1 MINSVSSVLA
11 LGISGFALYTALF
24 GRLTAILQR
33 GIFLGVIMALAFL
46 VKPMKKDAPKWTRAI
61 DCLCAIASLACTI
74 YIVYSFESYQ
84 FRVGLV
90 NHWDTFFGILYLL
103 LLLELCRRTVGTPL
117 LVVCVVALLYGFF
130 GNLLPGFYSHSG
142 YSANRIASTMLL
154 STTGIF
160 GSAMSAASTFVAIF
174 VLFGTFLEETGG
186 SQAFIDFTTAIA
198 GKYRGGPA
206 KIAVLASA
214 LTGTISGSPVANV
227 TTTGVFTIPL
237 MKKVGYEPKTAGAV
251 EAVASSGGSIL
262 PPIMGSGAF
271 IMSEMA
277 GIAYSAICLA
287 SVIPALIYYFA
298 IYFVV
303 DFTAAKNNLGRVS
316 DEDMKTVRETLKKSL
331 MFFVPLTVLIV
342 SMMVLKYT
350 IIKSAMY
357 SIVTILI
364 SSYFTKDHRITP
376 KVFIRM
382 LISAAKKMILVTIAC
397 GASGIVVGIISL
409 TGLGLKL
416 SGTLLEL
423 GANNLLLTLML
434 CMLGAI
440 IISMGLPSTPG
451 YIVFS
456 VLTVPALTQL
466 GVPLLAAHLFIF
478 YYCCMA
484 PMTPPV
490 AIASYAAAG
499 ISGANPMATSLQAFR
514 FVIPAFII
522 PYFFIYAP
530 AIMGNGTVL
539 EVAQSAITG
548 VIGVMLFSAGNVG
561 WLVENLKWYERMF
574 AFACGMALVIP
585 GTLTDLIGIAGLAIL
600 YAAHYMH
607 KKRLI
612 KNSLTEEERA

>member
-1 MINSVSSVLA
+1 MILNYISSLTA
-11 LGISGFALYTALF
+11 LGLSGFALYTALF

-33 GIFLGVIMALAFL
+33 SVFLGLIMALAFL
-46 VKPMKKDAPKWTRAI
+46 VKPIKKDAPKWMRAV
-61 DCLCAIASLACTI
+61 DYLCAIASLACTI
-74 YIVYSFESYQ
+74 YVVYTFKDYQ
-84 FRVGLV
+84 LRVGLV
-90 NHWDTFFGILYLL
+90 NHWDTFFGLLYLV
-103 LLLELCRRTVGTPL
+103 LLLELCRRVVGLPL
-117 LVVCVVALLYGFF
+117 LLVCLIALAYAFW
-130 GNLLPGFYSHSG
+130 GNHIPGFYSHTG
-142 YSANRIASTMLL
+142 YSAHRIASTMLL
-154 STTGIF
+154 STSGIF

-186 SQAFIDFTTAIA
+186 SQSFIDFTTAIA

-237 MKKVGYEPKTAGAV
+237 MKKVGYDPKTAGAV

-277 GIAYSAICLA
+277 GIAYSAICMA
-287 SVIPALIYYFA
+287 SLIPAMIYYCA

-316 DEDMKTVRETLKKSL
+316 PEDMKTLRETLAKSM
-331 MFFVPLTVLIV
+331 MFFVPLGVLIV
-342 SMMVLKYT
+342 SMMVFKYT

-357 SIVTILI
+357 GIVAILI
-364 SSYFTKDHRITP
+364 SSFFTKDRKITP
-376 KVFIRM
+376 KIFILR

-397 GASGIVVGIISL
+397 GASGIVVGTISL

-423 GANNLLLTLML
+423 GANNLLPTLLL

-466 GVPLLAAHLFIF
+466 GVPLLAAHQFIY
-478 YYCCMA
+478 YYCCFA

-490 AIASYAAAG
+490 AIASYAAAS
-499 ISGANPMATSLQAFR
+499 ISGANPMSTSLQAFR

-530 AIMGNGTVL
+530 AIMGSGTILAVIQAAL
-539 EVAQSAITG
+539 TG
-548 VIGVMLFSAGNVG
+548 VIGVMAFAAGNVG
-561 WLVENLKWYERMF
+561 WLVEDLHWYERLIVVVL
-574 AFACGMALVIP
+574 GVTLVVP
-585 GTLTDLIGIAGLAIL
+585 GTVTDAIGIAGLGIL
-600 YAAHYMH
+600 FAWHFTH
-607 KKRLI
+607 KRV
-612 KNSLTEEERA
+612 NSTQAKIDRS

>member
-1 MINSVSSVLA
+1 LVLNYIINTLS
-11 LGISGFALYTALF
+11 LGLTGFSLYTALF
-24 GRLTAILQR
+24 GRFTAILQR
-33 GIFLGVIMALAFL
+33 GIFLGLVMALAFL
-46 VKPMKKDAPKWTRAI
+46 VKPVKKNPPKWTRII
-61 DCLCAIASLACTI
+61 DIICSIASLACTY
-74 YIVYSFESYQ
+74 YIIHTFKDYQ
-84 FRVGLV
+84 LRVGLV
-90 NHWDTFFGILYLL
+90 NHWDTFFGLLYLVL
-103 LLLELCRRTVGTPL
+103 LIELCRRVVGTPL
-117 LVVCVVALLYGFF
+117 LVVCLVALVYAFF
-130 GNLLPGFYSHSG
+130 GNYLPGFYSHTG
-142 YSANRIASTMLL
+142 FSAHRIASTMLL

-186 SQAFIDFTTAIA
+186 SQSFMDFTTALV

-237 MKKVGYEPKTAGAV
+237 MKKVGYDPKTAGAV

-277 GIAYSAICLA
+277 GITYSAICLA
-287 SVIPALIYYFA
+287 SAIPAIIYYFA

-303 DFTAAKNNLGRVS
+303 DFTAARNNLGRVAQ
-316 DEDMKTVRETLKKSL
+316 DDMKTIKETLKKSL
-331 MFFVPLTVLIV
+331 LFFVPLTVLIIA
-342 SMMVLKYT
+342 MMVLKYT

-357 SIVTILI
+357 GIVAIII
-364 SSYFTKDHRITP
+364 SSYFTKDNKITP
-376 KVFIRM
+376 KIFIFR
-382 LISAAKKMILVTIAC
+382 LISAAKKMLLVTIAC
-397 GASGIVVGIISL
+397 GASGIVVGVISL

-423 GANNLLLTLML
+423 GANNLLLTLLL
-434 CMLGAI
+434 CMAGAI

-466 GVPLLAAHLFIF
+466 GVPTLAAHLFIF
-478 YYCCMA
+478 YYCCFA

-530 AIMGNGTVL
+530 AIMGNGTTVEVL
-539 EVAQSAITG
+539 QAAITG
-548 VIGVMLFSAGNVG
+548 IIGVAAFAAGNVG
-561 WLVENLKWYERMF
+561 WLVENLKWFERLAAF
-574 AFACGMALVIP
+574 AFGMTLVIP
-585 GTLTDLIGIAGLAIL
+585 GTFTDLIGIIGLIL
-600 YAAHYMH
+600 MFAYHYH
-607 KKRLI
+607 H
-612 KNSLTEEERA
+612 KNSLKKAAA

>member
-1 MINSVSSVLA
+1 
-11 LGISGFALYTALF
+11 
-24 GRLTAILQR
+24 
-33 GIFLGVIMALAFL
+33 
-46 VKPMKKDAPKWTRAI
+46 
-61 DCLCAIASLACTI
+61 
-74 YIVYSFESYQ
+74 
-84 FRVGLV
+84 
-90 NHWDTFFGILYLL
+90 
-103 LLLELCRRTVGTPL
+103 
-117 LVVCVVALLYGFF
+117 
-130 GNLLPGFYSHSG
+130 
-142 YSANRIASTMLL
+142 
-154 STTGIF
+154 
-160 GSAMSAASTFVAIF
+160 
-174 VLFGTFLEETGG
+174 
-186 SQAFIDFTTAIA
+186 
-198 GKYRGGPA
+198 
-206 KIAVLASA
+206 
-214 LTGTISGSPVANV
+214 
-227 TTTGVFTIPL
+227 
-237 MKKVGYEPKTAGAV
+237 
-251 EAVASSGGSIL
+251 
-262 PPIMGSGAF
+262 
-271 IMSEMA
+271 
-277 GIAYSAICLA
+277 
-287 SVIPALIYYFA
+287 
-298 IYFVV
+298 
-303 DFTAAKNNLGRVS
+303 
-316 DEDMKTVRETLKKSL
+316 
-331 MFFVPLTVLIV
+331 
-342 SMMVLKYT
+342 
-350 IIKSAMY
+350 
-357 SIVTILI
+357 
-364 SSYFTKDHRITP
+364 
-376 KVFIRM
+376 M

>member
-1 MINSVSSVLA
+1 MIVLNYTTTA
-11 LGISGFALYTALF
+11 ISFILSGFALYTALF
-24 GRLTAILQR
+24 GRLSAILQR
-33 GIFLGVIMALAFL
+33 GVFLGLVMVLGYL
-46 VKPMKKDAPKWTRAI
+46 VKPMKKDAPKWTKAI
-61 DCLCAIASLACTI
+61 DCICALASAVCTV
-74 YIVYSFESYQ
+74 YIVYAFQDYQ

-90 NHWDTFFGILYLL
+90 NHWDTFFGLLYIA
-103 LLLELCRRTVGTPL
+103 LLLELCRRVIGAPL
-117 LVVCVVALLYGFF
+117 LAVCLAALAYGFW
-130 GNLLPGFYSHSG
+130 GNLLPGFYSHTG
-142 YSANRIASTMLL
+142 YTANRIASTMIL
-154 STTGIF
+154 STSGIF
-160 GSAMSAASTFVAIF
+160 GSAMAAAATFVAIF
-174 VLFGTFLEETGG
+174 MLFGSFLEETGG
-186 SQAFIDFTTAIA
+186 SQAFMDFTTAIA

-262 PPIMGSGAF
+262 PPVMGSGAF

-287 SVIPALIYYFA
+287 SAIPAIIYYCA

-303 DFTAAKNNLGRVS
+303 DFTAAKQHLGRVAE
-316 DEDMKTVRETLKKSL
+316 EDMKSIHDTLKKSL
-331 MFFVPLTVLIV
+331 MFFIPLTVLIFT
-342 SMMVLKYT
+342 MLVLKYT

-357 SIVTILI
+357 GIIAIII

-376 KVFIRM
+376 KVFVKM

-397 GASGIVVGIISL
+397 GSSGIVVGIISL

-416 SGTLLEL
+416 SGTLLDI

-466 GVPLLAAHLFIF
+466 GVPLLAAHLFIY
-478 YYCCMA
+478 YYCCFA

-499 ISGANPMATSLQAFR
+499 ISGANPMGTSLQAFR

-530 AIMGNGTVL
+530 EIMGSGTALAVIQATLTGILGVL
-539 EVAQSAITG
+539 AFA
-548 VIGVMLFSAGNVG
+548 AGNVG
-561 WLVENLKWYERMF
+561 WLIENLKWIERIVVT
-574 AFACGMALVIP
+574 ACGISCVIP
-585 GTLTDLIGIAGLAIL
+585 GTMTDLLGVAGVLLIAGI
-600 YAAHYMH
+600 HIVH
-607 KKRLI
+607 KR
-612 KNSLTEEERA
+612 TEKKSVE